1 MGAITQYLNKHLLL
15 YSFICCIG
23 AVIFGWEVGML
34 NILYSMKSSFGLKFG
49 LYSFDETTHEYR
61 DTGDKTFKEMII
73 TPSFTLGCMFGTILV
88 YFIMDRLGRAKSLY
102 ISSVIYIIGVIIQVT
117 FDKIYTLI
125 IGRIIAGIASGIAT
139 TLCPV
144 FIAEISPKEIRG
156 TLGIVN
162 SLGLQLG
169 KTLACFYETL
179 CLKLIIGHPETQ
191 WRVAISG
198 LAVPSTIFLIVVWF
212 LPETPRF
219 LLMKNKDSEALDV
232 LSRIREKDKEDP
244 DIIKEYNEMS
254 TKLKNDMAAGVI
266 TWKEVFD
273 NRSYVYRFYI
283 IIILQLLYMLVGIN
297 AISYYSTQMYSKFLG
312 IPTKTYGA
320 WLATINA
327 AIGLFFSLPA
337 MKYIERIGR
346 RRTLLIGAFTLGTTM
361 ILIFFLCFTVAHTSG
376 TISKILGWSC
386 VLVMYVF
393 TIANCWCWSS
403 TIPVWQAEVFPIRL
417 RAKANSV
424 GLFFKYVGSIIV
436 ASTTTHL
443 MKLIEYYAFWIY
455 ASFCIIAFF
464 FIYFFIRETA
474 GLSLE
479 EMEHIYDDKNFEKNK
494 AENLKKT
501 LSPGNSNNNIT
512 EANADNIDITDIKK
526 PL

>member
-1 MGAITQYLNKHLLL
+1 MQYLNKHLLF

-49 LYSFDETTHEYR
+49 LYSFNEAKKEYE
-61 DTGDKTFKEMII
+61 DTGDKTFREMII
-73 TPSFTLGCMFGTILV
+73 TPSFTLGCMGGTILV
-88 YFIMDRLGRAKSLY
+88 YFIMDKLGRSKSLCV
-102 ISSVIYIIGVIIQVT
+102 SSVIYFVGILIQII

-125 IGRIIAGIASGIAT
+125 LGRFIAGIASGIAT

-179 CLKLIIGHPETQ
+179 CLKLIIGHPEAQ

-198 LAVPSTIFLIVVWF
+198 LAIPSTMFLIIVWF

-232 LSRIREKDKEDP
+232 LARIREKDREDP
-244 DIIKEYNEMS
+244 DIIQEYNEMS
-254 TKLKNDMAAGVI
+254 TKLKNDLEAGVI
-266 TWKEVFD
+266 TWKDVFA

-283 IIILQLLYMLVGIN
+283 IIVLQLLHMLVGIN

-312 IPTKTYGA
+312 ISTKTYGA

-346 RRTLLIGAFTLGTTM
+346 RRTLLIGSFTLGTTM
-361 ILIFFLCFTVAHTSG
+361 ILIFFLCFTVAHTDG
-376 TISKILGWSC
+376 TVSKVFGWLC
-386 VLVMYVF
+386 VMVMYIF

-424 GLFFKYVGSIIV
+424 GTFFKYVGSIIV
-436 ASTTTHL
+436 GSTTTHL
-443 MKLIEYYAFWIY
+443 MKLIQYYAFWIY
-455 ASFCIIAFF
+455 ATFCIIAFF
-464 FIYFFIRETA
+464 FIYFFIRETS

-479 EMEHIYDDKNFEKNK
+479 EMEHIYDDKNFEKDK

-501 LSPGNSNNNIT
+501 FSPGNSNNNVT
-512 EANADNIDITDIKK
+512 EANAENVDITDIKK